1 MILIELCFLKGKYS
15 TESLK
20 KLIFQVKSEK

>member
-1 MILIELCFLKGKYS
+1 MN

-20 KLIFQVKSEK
+20 KLIYTADTNQDNSE